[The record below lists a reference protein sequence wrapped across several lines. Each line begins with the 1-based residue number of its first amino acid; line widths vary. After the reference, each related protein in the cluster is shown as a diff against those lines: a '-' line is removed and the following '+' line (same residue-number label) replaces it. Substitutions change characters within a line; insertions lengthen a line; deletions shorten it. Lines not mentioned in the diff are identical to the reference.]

1 MNLCTSRRSKYI
13 GLLTDHCCTSRSL
26 GCHSVIHT
34 PITLIQRRVQ
44 TIQQTPSAVPQKIHN
59 TIYQSAIHIHRTTL
73 QHIHQQLHS
82 TSYLKQDTF
91 LFVLPQLAAHL
102 SGERLDPAQ
111 PTRAAHTFIRI
122 FSKESAKREMR
133 PFYSDV
139 VRSVLREEQERYR
152 TKPTKA
158 ISLIWNLFGQHNAF
172 RTLTR
177 FYLGT
182 VEKMGSHYFPALTSQ
197 NALYLAAGVLIH
209 SRVYQ
214 RYIHQIWNQENRGV
228 PLRYSSKEAPLTEEL
243 MRLPI
248 VRRTFF
254 PSREE
259 LERMVRSSDQ
269 EHTPAST
276 PPQTTPEVRL
286 SESDFRALVR
296 GVTSSIGRQ
305 TRLESLRKGGM

>member
-1 MNLCTSRRSKYI
+1 MA
-13 GLLTDHCCTSRSL
+13 
-26 GCHSVIHT
+26 
-34 PITLIQRRVQ
+34 LIQRRSQ
-44 TIQQTPSAVPQKIHN
+44 TAQPAPVTVPQEIHN
-59 TIYQSAIHIHRTTL
+59 TIYQSVVHVHRTTL
-73 QHIHQQLHS
+73 QHIRQQIHAA
-82 TSYLKQDTF
+82 SYLRQDAF
-91 LFVLPQLAAHL
+91 LFVLPRLAAYL
-102 SGERLDPAQ
+102 PGERLDPAQ
-111 PTRAAHTFIRI
+111 PTRAAHTLIRI

-139 VRSVLREEQERYR
+139 VRSVLREEQDRYK

-177 FYLGT
+177 FYLGA
-182 VEKMGSHYFPALTSQ
+182 VEKLGSNYFPALTGQ

-214 RYIHQIWNQENRGV
+214 RYIHQIWSQENRGL
-228 PLRYSSKEAPLTEEL
+228 PLRYASKEVPLTEEL
-243 MRLPI
+243 MRLP
-248 VRRTFF
+248 VARRTFL

-259 LERMVRSSDQ
+259 LERMVRVSDQ
-269 EHTPAST
+269 EHTPAAS
-276 PPQTTPEVRL
+276 PPQPTPEVRL

-296 GVTSSIGRQ
+296 GVTNSIGRQ